1 MPTPAKILTIAG
13 SDSGGG
19 AGIQADLKTIAAH
32 GAYGLSV
39 ITALTAQNTRGV
51 QAVHDVPR
59 EFVRAQLDSVLSD
72 IGCDAAKTGMLSQP
86 GVIEEVADRLAT
98 FGVGNL
104 VVDPVMISKSGHR
117 LLQPEAIGALKR
129 RLIPMARVITPN
141 APEAAELVGFPVE
154 TLESARRAAAELAR
168 LGPRAVLIKGGHIS
182 DRDEII
188 DVLWEPAGVREFA
201 GPRLDARHTHGT
213 GCTLSS
219 AIACGLGFGLPLAVA
234 VERARGYLLGA
245 LDHAYEVGGGISP
258 VDHLWRSSDGEESG
272 GLTAR
277 PTPR

>member
-1 MPTPAKILTIAG
+1 MTSSPPKILTIAG

-19 AGIQADLKTIAAH
+19 AGIQADLKTIDAH
-32 GAYGLSV
+32 RCYGLSV

-51 QAVHDVPR
+51 QSVHDVPR
-59 EFVRAQLDSVLSD
+59 EFVREQLDAVLSD

-98 FGVGNL
+98 FGVTKL

-117 LLQPEAIGALKR
+117 LLQPDAIGALKS

-154 TLESARRAAAELAR
+154 TVEDARRAATALAK
-168 LGPRAVLIKGGHIS
+168 LGPRAVLVKGGHIS
-182 DRDEII
+182 DRDEMV
-188 DVLWEPAGVREFA
+188 DVLWEPSGIREFVGA
-201 GPRLDARHTHGT
+201 RLDARHTHGT

-219 AIACGLGFGLPLAVA
+219 AIACGLGMGLELSTA
-234 VERARGYLLGA
+234 VERARDYLIGA
-245 LDHAYEVGGGISP
+245 IKNAYEVGGGISP
-258 VDHLWRSSDGEESG
+258 VNHLWNIRSGDAGV
-272 GLTAR
+272 
-277 PTPR
+277 